1 MKTSLDITPSPR
13 LLQVLGQ
20 IPLAP
25 WQCVAELVDNSLDEL
40 LKDSSRTADDPLVI
54 AVRIEETSGATY
66 LVVSDNGTGM
76 QEDEFERSL
85 RAGHSAKNRYGSL
98 GLFGMGFNIA
108 TARLGNRTE
117 VTTTQRG
124 SGESL
129 RAIIDFRDLQKR
141 ESFSIPLERETVAQ
155 DDHGTVVRVELSRE
169 MAKTLSGTTHQRTL
183 VSQLGDIYSFILR
196 DDVPGLTRNATS
208 ERVPA
213 VITFNDEDVR
223 PKLPCVWADHRSVPY
238 SGEEICA
245 IQYIDIPLTEA
256 TACLSCGFWDRKNG
270 PDACEECG
278 SPNLSLSE
286 RRIWGWIG
294 IQRYLDSKRYGID
307 FIRYGRKIL
316 KDDKSIFAYT
326 DPDTLETDI
335 EYPIEMPANF
345 GRIVGEIHLD
355 HVPVTYQKNDFDRN
369 SFDWQRAIELI
380 RGTEPLKTR
389 RAKSANDTPLA
400 KLYSAYRRNDPG
412 LRYLVPGDGNRA
424 IHVKTREWGAQFDKG
439 VPRFQADDEWYESA
453 RRHNELKDAEK
464 SGVDSTDV
472 AREWGSS
479 PDQPP
484 AESPETLREKLIG
497 SSVGGAGVAPS
508 ADKKAPEERRPQ
520 SDIMAEARLRGSVRE
535 DLSGTFKLSRE
546 HGTWEVEVV
555 VSPVALTDNVG
566 RSVPSVPGSIRGTNI
581 EVIVARDHIVF
592 SEFGRDLR
600 DVALLQ
606 SAEIIQGLSKTSA
619 SVSDIYAE
627 LVQELEDLRET
638 PVVILSRIERTLER
652 IQQTAYSNLI
662 DHAHELWDELSIDH
676 KNDIERRSAVKF
688 AQTPFKEIV
697 NEGKYLLVSGASA
710 LAKLIQSSPQY
721 WFDGIVFRQS
731 VLHRTPESSKHIVGT
746 VVRALESLAAFQ
758 QDDLLRARHEMRQ
771 VQLSLDVLEESLVEI
786 DE

>member
-40 LKDSSRTADDPLVI
+40 LKDSSRTPDNPLVI
-54 AVRIEETSGATY
+54 AVRIEETGGSTY

-85 RAGHSAKNRYGSL
+85 RAGYSAKNRYGSL

-117 VTTTQRG
+117 VVTTQQG

-141 ESFSIPLERETVAQ
+141 ESFSIPLERESVAQ
-155 DDHGTVVRVELSRE
+155 DDHGTVVRVELSRD

-196 DDVPGLTRNATS
+196 EDVPGLTRNATS

-213 VITFNDEDVR
+213 VITFNDEYVS
-223 PKLPCVWADHRSVPY
+223 PKLPCVWADHRSVSY
-238 SGEEICA
+238 SGEEISA

-278 SPNLSLSE
+278 SSNLSLSE

-316 KDDKSIFAYT
+316 KDDKSVFAYT

-369 SFDWQRAIELI
+369 SFDWQKAIELI

-389 RAKSANDTPLA
+389 RAKSANNTPLA
-400 KLYSAYRRNDPG
+400 RLYSAYRRNDPG
-412 LRYLVPGDGNRA
+412 LRCLVPGDGNRA

-439 VPRFQADDEWYESA
+439 VPRFQTDDEWYESA
-453 RRHNELKDAEK
+453 RRHNELKDAERA
-464 SGVDSTDV
+464 GVDSSEMTG
-472 AREWGSS
+472 EGGSDS
-479 PDQPP
+479 DQVP
-484 AESPETLREKLIG
+484 AKSPETLREKLIG
-497 SSVGGAGVAPS
+497 SPASGPSVTPNPGRKTS
-508 ADKKAPEERRPQ
+508 EERRPQ
-520 SDIMAEARLRGSVRE
+520 SDIMAEARLRGHVRE

-555 VSPVALTDNVG
+555 VSPVTLVDSLG
-566 RSVPSVPGSIRGTNI
+566 RSVPSVPGSIRGTSI

-638 PVVILSRIERTLER
+638 PMVILSRIERTLER

-662 DHAHELWDELSIDH
+662 DHADELWDEFSLDE
-676 KNDIERRSAVKF
+676 KNEIERRSVVKF
-688 AQTPFKEIV
+688 AQTPFSEIV
-697 NEGKYLLVSGASA
+697 VDGKYLLVAGASA
-710 LAKLIQSSPQY
+710 LAKLVQSRPQY
-721 WFDGIVFRQS
+721 WFDGRAFRQS

-758 QDDLLRARHEMRQ
+758 QDELLRTRHEMRQ
-771 VQLSLDVLEESLVEI
+771 VQLSLDVLEESLVEM
-786 DE
+786 DG